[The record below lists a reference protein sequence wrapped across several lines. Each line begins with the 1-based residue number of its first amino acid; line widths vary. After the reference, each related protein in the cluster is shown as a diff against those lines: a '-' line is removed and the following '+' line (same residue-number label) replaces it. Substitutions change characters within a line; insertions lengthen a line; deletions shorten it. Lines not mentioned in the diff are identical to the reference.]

1 MTHDPAAT
9 LGSDPSAAPV
19 EDTSTALTRPESR
32 SDFLDRAR
40 RILGGDVR
48 PDDYLPVT
56 PEVEARVSADL
67 AFATEHVK
75 ARNGGRLPHNF
86 DLNATTA
93 EFPLSSF
100 ARQRNEWLLSLY
112 YGGQN
117 IAYIANN
124 TGIIVLAVGL
134 DDGRKL
140 LDEVPYELRQD
151 VGFGAPLPADAVP
164 IF

>member
-56 PEVEARVSADL
+56 PEARAVADFELNYYRTQMKLDVGPEEA
-67 AFATEHVK
+67 
-75 ARNGGRLPHNF
+75 
-86 DLNATTA
+86 
-93 EFPLSSF
+93 
-100 ARQRNEWLLSLY
+100 ARQLRGWVLSFHH
-112 YGGQN
+112 GGEN
-117 IAYIANN
+117 IDFIEDD

-134 DDGRKL
+134 DQIGALVRGLPDEL
-140 LDEVPYELRQD
+140 LNGLCTTCPEP
-151 VGFGAPLPADAVP
+151 F
-164 IF
+164 